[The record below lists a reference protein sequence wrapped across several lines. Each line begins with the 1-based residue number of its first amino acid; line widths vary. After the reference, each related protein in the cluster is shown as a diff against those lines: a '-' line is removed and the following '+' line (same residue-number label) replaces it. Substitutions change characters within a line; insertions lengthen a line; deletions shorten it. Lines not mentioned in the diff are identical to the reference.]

1 METQLSYVAAV
12 EEDNAD
18 GAGATGSSVIH
29 VALTAAGVW
38 SSAAG
43 PARGVAGDKDDSSV
57 TVPPSSDASP
67 PDAGSRRGDS
77 ASESPAAVGAG
88 WSDDDDDD
96 AAVE

>member
-1 METQLSYVAAV
+1 MAAV
-12 EEDNAD
+12 EEGNAD
-18 GAGATGSSVIH
+18 WAGATGSSVIH

-67 PDAGSRRGDS
+67 PDAGPRRGDS
-77 ASESPAAVGAG
+77 ASESPAVGAG